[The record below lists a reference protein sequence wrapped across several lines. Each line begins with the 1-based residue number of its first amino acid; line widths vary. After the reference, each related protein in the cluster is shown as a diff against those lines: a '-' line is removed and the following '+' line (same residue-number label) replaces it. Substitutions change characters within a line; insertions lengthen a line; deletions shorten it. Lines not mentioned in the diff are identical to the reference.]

1 LTLLPG
7 MVPELAPIPTATPD
21 TMPDVWL
28 WTARYQNR
36 NIAHYELAA
45 VRITLGHPRFRLG
58 YALAATMM
66 ELAPPREAL
75 DAPPA
80 ELETA
85 CRAKMQ
91 THGIETIVARLR
103 SLHETTSR
111 PLVLCCFEDLRKP
124 GEWCHRTTLATVLAE
139 HGLPVVELAEG

>member
-1 LTLLPG
+1 
-7 MVPELAPIPTATPD
+7 
-21 TMPDVWL
+21 MPDVWL

-66 ELAPPREAL
+66 ELTPSRAMFGMT
-75 DAPPA
+75 DVA
-80 ELETA
+80 EFSTA
-85 CRAKMQ
+85 YRAKMQ
-91 THGIETIVARLR
+91 THGIEAIVARLQ
-103 SLHETTSR
+103 SLHETTGR

-124 GEWCHRTTLATVLAE
+124 DEWCHRTTLGRILSE
-139 HGLPVVELAEG
+139 HGLPVMELAEG